1 MKQEIENKYGSFDK
15 EISENISKI
24 MAENLDP
31 ATPLMKLFRDQQQ
44 KLFIRQ
50 KTALCYHDNQNQ
62 QNQPQ
67 LMMDL
72 GTQIVLFYPV
82 GED

>member
-1 MKQEIENKYGSFDK
+1 
-15 EISENISKI
+15 

-31 ATPLMKLFRDQQQ
+31 ATPLMKLFWDQQQ
-44 KLFIRQ
+44 NFFCRQ

>member
-1 MKQEIENKYGSFDK
+1 
-15 EISENISKI
+15 

-44 KLFIRQ
+44 KFFSRQ